1 MDVKKTRIQKHNPK
15 HSRDYQARQGEKG
28 LCRVTVEVP
37 KGKVDYIKRIAESAR
52 KSHLRA
58 MEKKT

>member
-15 HSRDYQARQGEKG
+15 HSRDYQSRQGEKG

-37 KGKVDYIKRIAESAR
+37 KDRIDYIKRIAKAVR
-52 KSHLRA
+52 NSHLQA
-58 MEKKT
+58 LEKKT